1 MVDHPGAL
9 NSSSKTNLIKLLSFE
24 LQTYR
29 CSFTYR
35 NPPKNMKRLFDCIL
49 SGFAILVFCP
59 IGFVLAVIL
68 RLTGEGE
75 IFYRQKRI
83 GRNGKPFGVLK
94 FATMLKDSPNLG
106 TGTITKKGDPRVLPL
121 GKFLRKTKLNEIPQ
135 LWNIFIGDMSIV
147 GPRPLT
153 KETRDYIP
161 AEILEEIQDVQP
173 GLTGIGSI
181 IFRDEET
188 IIHES
193 GEDYHEFYQREIAPF
208 KGEVELWYK
217 KNRSFFIDLKI
228 ILLTAWVVI
237 FSDRLRLNSLFS
249 DIPSHPIFNP

>member
-1 MVDHPGAL
+1 
-9 NSSSKTNLIKLLSFE
+9 
-24 LQTYR
+24 
-29 CSFTYR
+29 
-35 NPPKNMKRLFDCIL
+35 MKRLFDRTL

-59 IGFVLAVIL
+59 IGCVLAVIL
-68 RLTGEGE
+68 RFTGEGE
-75 IFYRQKRI
+75 IFYRQKRV
-83 GRNGKPFGVLK
+83 GRNGEPFSVLK

-193 GEDYHEFYQREIAPF
+193 GEDYHEFYRREIAPF

-217 KNRSFFIDLKI
+217 RRRSFFTDMKI
-228 ILLTAWVVI
+228 IFVTAWVV
-237 FSDRLRLNSLFS
+237 LFS
-249 DIPSHPIFNP
+249 KSNFVARIFPDLPGHPIFHPQN